1 MNISGCRATDC
12 QNSMHGKACAA
23 RAITVKEEAGNTPRV
38 TANSK
43 PAVDWAII
51 SDEARALR
59 LQGAEANDGR
69 NIGRSHA
76 GEELEDG
83 DDLFH
88 EEGAHEHHDDDDDHG
103 GEGRQS
109 VGKGEL
115 SQDEQ
120 RKVREL
126 QQRDQR
132 VRAHEQAHVAASG
145 RIAVSAPSYEYETGP
160 DGRQYAVGGSV
171 NYNVPAAQSAQ
182 EELLLAQQLRRMALA
197 PMDPSPKD
205 RAAAAD
211 ASTKEARANRE
222 IREEKV
228 EEQEARRAEQA
239 EAGEESGSAVSVP
252 GSERQDRVAIEADG
266 TEQAA
271 EMITRLVVT

>member
-1 MNISGCRATDC
+1 MNISSCGATDC
-12 QNSMHGKACAA
+12 QNSMHGEACAA
-23 RAITVKEEAGNTPRV
+23 RAIIGKEEGGDTNQAPAYN
-38 TANSK
+38 K
-43 PAVDWAII
+43 PGGDWAVI

-69 NIGRSHA
+69 HIGRSHA
-76 GEELEDG
+76 SEELEDG

-103 GEGRQS
+103 GEGRQA
-109 VGKGEL
+109 VGKSEL

-120 RKVREL
+120 KKVREL

-145 RIAVSAPSYEYETGP
+145 RIAVSAPSYEYEAGP
-160 DGRQYAVGGSV
+160 DGKQYAVGGSV
-171 NYNVPAAQSAQ
+171 NYNVPAAQTPR

-205 RAAAAD
+205 RATAAE
-211 ASTKEARANRE
+211 ASTKEACPGVSSRASPFQNLP
-222 IREEKV
+222 
-228 EEQEARRAEQA
+228 RR
-239 EAGEESGSAVSVP
+239 V
-252 GSERQDRVAIEADG
+252 
-266 TEQAA
+266 
-271 EMITRLVVT
+271 